1 MIRNALHIDVE
12 ALVRLEHACFKT
24 DLLDRD
30 DFRRELRNQTTVL
43 LVHEGLGGVDAY
55 ALMQVRHARAH
66 LVSIAVDPAHRRS
79 GIGKTLLQAAEQ
91 AAAERGAG
99 HMRLE
104 IREDNPGAYA
114 LYRAMG
120 YRHFGTW
127 LEYYQD
133 KSDALRMQKPLAAR
147 HEDEDTDDAVE
158 IGIG

>member
-12 ALVRLEHACFKT
+12 SLVRLEHACFKT

-55 ALMQVRHARAH
+55 ALMQVRHGRAH

-79 GIGKTLLQAAEQ
+79 GIGKTLLQAAEA

-133 KSDALRMQKPLAAR
+133 KSDALRMQKPLATR
-147 HEDEDTDDAVE
+147 HADEDTDDAVE

>member
-1 MIRNALHIDVE
+1 MIRPALHIDIE
-12 ALVRLEHACFKT
+12 LLVRIEHACFKT

-43 LVHEGLGGVDAY
+43 LVHQGVAGVDGY
-55 ALMQVRHARAH
+55 ALLHVRHGRAH
-66 LVSIAVDPAHRRS
+66 LVSIAVDPAVRRA
-79 GIGKTLLQAAEQ
+79 GIGKLLLAAAEQ

-133 KSDALRMQKPLAAR
+133 KSDALRMQKPLPAQ
-147 HEDEDTDDAVE
+147 HPGEMDE

>member
-1 MIRNALHIDVE
+1 MIRPALQIDVE
-12 ALVRLEHACFKT
+12 SLVRLEHACFKT

-43 LVHEGLGGVDAY
+43 LVHQGLGGVDAY
-55 ALMQVRHARAH
+55 ALMHVRHGRAH
-66 LVSIAVDPAHRRS
+66 LVSIAVDPAVRRS
-79 GIGKTLLQAAEQ
+79 GIGKTLLQAAE
-91 AAAERGAG
+91 AAAGERGAG

-120 YRHFGTW
+120 YKHFGTW

-133 KSDALRMQKPLAAR
+133 KSDALRLQKPLPAR
-147 HEDEDTDDAVE
+147 RADEDADDAVE